1 MKVLSIGNSF
11 SQDAQ
16 RYLHKLSKFEGV
28 DIKTVNLYI
37 GGCSLRTHYLN
48 ILENN
53 RDYKFEF
60 NGEDTGIKV
69 SINEA
74 LASDDW
80 DYVTIQQA
88 SHFSG
93 IFDSYS
99 PYIEYISS
107 HVKKYVPKAKIIIH
121 QTWPYE
127 DGCDRMKNLTKFTST
142 KEMFLAICDAYSK
155 ANKLIKADGFI
166 PCGEAL
172 MKAHELG
179 IEKVHRDTFHASLGA
194 GRYLLALCWFKVLT
208 GKDITNN
215 RFNDFDVP
223 VTDEEREIVIK
234 AVNSIIK

>member
-16 RYLHKLSKFEGV
+16 RYLHKLAKFEGV

-48 ILENN
+48 ILDNN

-107 HVKKYVPKAKIIIH
+107 HVKKYVPKAKIII
-121 QTWPYE
+121 QSSFGWR
-127 DGCDRMKNLTKFTST
+127 GCRGRRGDLSRKPLLPLQFST
-142 KEMFLAICDAYSK
+142 FPTPFRR
-155 ANKLIKADGFI
+155 G
-166 PCGEAL
+166 
-172 MKAHELG
+172 
-179 IEKVHRDTFHASLGA
+179 
-194 GRYLLALCWFKVLT
+194 GR
-208 GKDITNN
+208 
-215 RFNDFDVP
+215 
-223 VTDEEREIVIK
+223 
-234 AVNSIIK
+234 S